1 MEADFSYLKEELEE
15 FLEEHIQNLLQSDIL
30 QSDIL
35 QSTQG
40 SMLLPNQSIVLN
52 IIPEIIEWAKE
63 TKKQGLFKV
72 SILKFKC
79 N

>member
-1 MEADFSYLKEELEE
+1 MEADFSYSKEELEE

-30 QSDIL
+30 QS
-35 QSTQG
+35 TQG
-40 SMLLPNQSIVLN
+40 SMLLPNQSIVMN

>member
-1 MEADFSYLKEELEE
+1 MEADFSYSKEELEE
-15 FLEEHIQNLLQSDIL
+15 FLEEHIQNLL

>member
-15 FLEEHIQNLLQSDIL
+15 FLEEHIQNLLQSA
-30 QSDIL
+30 IL

-52 IIPEIIEWAKE
+52 IIPEITEWAKE

>member
-15 FLEEHIQNLLQSDIL
+15 FLEEHIQNLL